1 MGKHN
6 EESVQVTGTSASVS
20 PAAYYSP
27 FPPRHERSLAKSP
40 SRFELLSEEDVED
53 KRCKV
58 YEYAF

>member
-6 EESVQVTGTSASVS
+6 EELAQLTNSSASVS
-20 PAAYYSP
+20 PAAYSSP
-27 FPPRHERSLAKSP
+27 FPPRHERQLAKSP
-40 SRFELLSEEDVED
+40 SRFELLSQEQVED